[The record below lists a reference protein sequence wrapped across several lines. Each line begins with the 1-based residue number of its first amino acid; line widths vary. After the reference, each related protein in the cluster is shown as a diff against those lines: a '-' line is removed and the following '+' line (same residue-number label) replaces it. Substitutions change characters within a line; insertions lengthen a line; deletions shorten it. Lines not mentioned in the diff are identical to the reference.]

1 MATMIPPIV
10 SPDTP
15 GSERRV
21 FESLKTSAGTDDW
34 TILHSLGISSAWTGE
49 FGEIDFVVIIPRH
62 GIVCI
67 EVKGGTVSH
76 KNGTWYT
83 RRHGAAVPD
92 RLKRSPFLQAQ
103 EGMWKLKT
111 ALATKFGHGSFE
123 AKCPIGWM
131 AVLPDVD
138 CPPITTEFIRA
149 EVIDESDMQHDISAR
164 ISAAPSLAQLA
175 DRKDLCAPA
184 AGTCKRII
192 NFLRPDFDRIEMAS
206 AATWDAERR
215 IKSLT
220 EEQYDVLDA
229 VAENEICLVKGPAGT
244 GKTNIAI
251 ESARRIS
258 LSGKRVLLACF
269 NRHLGAW
276 LRKSL
281 DDQGLTSVVSGHI
294 HGLLRERILRS
305 TLASDLPAA
314 GEVESEDL
322 YGRLYYDLGALA
334 IEELDERFDAVIID
348 ETQDFDAPRISD
360 VVQAWTQGVKDSKT
374 ILFGDFTRQA
384 LYGTAGREHP
394 EVRTAFAG
402 AAVFNLSVNCRN
414 TRRIAT
420 QTDLMCGFTG
430 TKISEKQAD
439 GDPVEVFFAMTQA
452 DGLARIGQIIT
463 SLRGTGVRPADVVV
477 LGPRRREF
485 SMLADTNSIG
495 GWRIRDMY
503 SADSDELAYSTI
515 HSFKGLERPVVI
527 VVDAATGNSDETDS
541 LLYVAMTR
549 ARIRLFLICPE
560 EARSTIDQ
568 RMMDGIKA
576 MAGAT

>member
-10 SPDTP
+10 SSDTP

-21 FESLKTSAGTDDW
+21 FESLKNGSIGTDDW

-49 FGEIDFVVIIPRH
+49 FGEIDFVVIIPRQ

-83 RRHGAAVPD
+83 QRHGATVPD

-103 EGMWKLKT
+103 EGMWKLKS

-123 AKCPIGWM
+123 AKCPIGWI

-138 CPPITTEFIRA
+138 CPPVTTEFTRA
-149 EVIDESDMQHDISAR
+149 EVIDESDLQHDISTR
-164 ISAAPSLAQLA
+164 ISAAPSLVQLA
-175 DRKDLCAPA
+175 SRKDLCAPA
-184 AGTCKRII
+184 SGTCKRIL

-206 AATWDAERR
+206 AAAWDTERR

-229 VAENEICLVKGPAGT
+229 VAENAVCLVKGPAGT

-251 ESARRIS
+251 ESARRLS

-294 HGLLRERILRS
+294 HGLLRERISRS
-305 TLASDLPAA
+305 TLASDLPTA
-314 GEVESEDL
+314 GETESEDL
-322 YGRLYYDLGALA
+322 YGRLYFDLGALA

-360 VVQAWTQGVKDSKT
+360 IVQAWTLQGVKDPKT
-374 ILFGDFTRQA
+374 ILFGDFTHGRRSTAKLVANIPRCVPPFPEQPFSISA
-384 LYGTAGREHP
+384 L
-394 EVRTAFAG
+394 VQ
-402 AAVFNLSVNCRN
+402 RN

-439 GDPVEVFFAMTQA
+439 GDPVEVFFAVNSSRCDCT
-452 DGLARIGQIIT
+452 RIGQIVT
-463 SLRGTGVRPADVVV
+463 ALRGTGVRPADVVI

-485 SMLADTNSIG
+485 SMLAATNSIG
-495 GWRIRDMY
+495 GWRVRDMY
-503 SADSDELAYSTI
+503 SRRS
-515 HSFKGLERPVVI
+515 G
-527 VVDAATGNSDETDS
+527 
-541 LLYVAMTR
+541 
-549 ARIRLFLICPE
+549 RI
-560 EARSTIDQ
+560 
-568 RMMDGIKA
+568 GIFDDTFVQ
-576 MAGAT
+576 GGWNGTL